1 MKYEIVYKRIAQ
13 ALLLV
18 GPIASLAIS
27 PLTNYDPINLIK
39 LLFVAPL
46 AFFVTALV
54 ASSFKYSI
62 ARLDNA
68 FWFSACLFLL
78 AMLSSI
84 LFSGARLTQQIWG
97 TFGRNTGF
105 LTYFSLL
112 LLLVCT
118 ALIQKTDF
126 YHKLINS
133 ILITAIPMTIY
144 CLVQF
149 SEEFLPELGI
159 RDPFDWSEKHPFGTF
174 GNINFSS
181 AFFGISSSVGTIL
194 LLEKKFSKSLRFA
207 LAMMVLIDLA
217 MVLKTGS
224 IQGIMIYAAALGI
237 ALYLFIR
244 SKSNLRLLKIP
255 YALLSLGAITI
266 TVMGLSNKGPL
277 AKFLF
282 APSIVFRTDYWHA
295 GWQMTLDHPVF
306 GVGLDSYGDWYR
318 SSRGLISTIR
328 NSPDRTS
335 NTAHNIFL
343 DLSSNGG
350 FPLLIAYIAIN
361 VLALRAAMRVLKRD
375 TEFAPY
381 FVALFTTWIAFLI
394 FSAISINQIGVG
406 IWGWLFTGALV
417 GYEMS
422 TKDQA
427 SSIAKNISGSKR
439 IGASVLPASSG
450 IFGFVGTLFGFGL
463 AFIPFNADMKYKSAT
478 QIGAMDQIIA
488 STNLLGSATFYTELA
503 LDTAAKN
510 NFIDQMDE
518 LTRKLIQM
526 EPRSFMGWR
535 AMQIITT
542 STPEEKK
549 LATEKL
555 KELDPFNPNLP
566 KS

>member
-1 MKYEIVYKRIAQ
+1 MKFEIVYKRISQ
-13 ALLLV
+13 ALLIV
-18 GPIASLAIS
+18 GPLASLAVS

-39 LLFVAPL
+39 ILIVVPV
-46 AFFVTALV
+46 AFFSFAL
-54 ASSFKYSI
+54 AISSMNYSRS
-62 ARLDNA
+62 RLDKF
-68 FWFSACLFLL
+68 FWIVTGSFLIT
-78 AMLSSI
+78 MLSAI
-84 LFSGARLTQQIWG
+84 IFSEARLTQQIWG

-126 YHKLINS
+126 YHKMINS

-144 CLVQF
+144 CLMQVFEQY
-149 SEEFLPELGI
+149 LPELGI
-159 RDPFDWSEKHPFGTF
+159 SDPFGWSEKRPFGTF

-181 AFFGISSSVGTIL
+181 AFFGLSSTVGTIL

-207 LAMMVLIDLA
+207 LAIMVVIDLA
-217 MVLKTGS
+217 IVLKTGS

-237 ALYLFIR
+237 AFYIFIR
-244 SKSNLRLLKIP
+244 SRPNLRLLKVP
-255 YALLSLGAITI
+255 YAFLSIAAISI

-277 AKFLF
+277 SKFLF

-295 GWQMTLDHPVF
+295 GWQMTLDHPLF

-328 NSPDRTS
+328 NSPDRTA

-361 VLALRAAMRVLKRD
+361 VLALRAAMRVLKRN

-417 GYEMS
+417 GYEIS
-422 TKDQA
+422 TRDQA
-427 SSIAKNISGSKR
+427 SSIAKNNSGSKR
-439 IGASVLPASSG
+439 KGASVLPAGSG
-450 IFGFVGTLFGFGL
+450 IFGFVGAFIGFGL

-488 STNLLGSATFYTELA
+488 STKLLGSATFYTELA

-555 KELDPFNPNLP
+555 KALDPYNPNLP